1 VAPAFPVRC
10 AAGIPVVV
18 QDESEMFFEGAFT
31 EAGLP
36 LDYANFS
43 LRFGEAEL
51 PQLVKRL
58 RAISPERILELRR
71 AALWVRDYFVYK
83 DMYNPSAS
91 RRADLLATGRQR
103 QDAFLLLA
111 LALEGRARALG
122 KLRDTPDWRERNLRL
137 LGFSTTSMVLV
148 EGRDEDQTSPSAAGK
163 ARDGGVP
170 RRMLRGSSWSGHKE
184 MPNAQAEVLDRGVE
198 PVD

>member
-1 VAPAFPVRC
+1 MPYCR
-10 AAGIPVVV
+10 
-18 QDESEMFFEGAFT
+18 
-31 EAGLP
+31 
-36 LDYANFS
+36 
-43 LRFGEAEL
+43 
-51 PQLVKRL
+51 
-58 RAISPERILELRR
+58 
-71 AALWVRDYFVYK
+71 
-83 DMYNPSAS
+83 
-91 RRADLLATGRQR
+91 R

-111 LALEGRARALG
+111 LALEGRARAAAWWQWFELLHPARGGCEGRPGPGHLFASLQQGRAQALAHSTVALAHAHGCAFPSHSRLFDVSTLPRTGALG